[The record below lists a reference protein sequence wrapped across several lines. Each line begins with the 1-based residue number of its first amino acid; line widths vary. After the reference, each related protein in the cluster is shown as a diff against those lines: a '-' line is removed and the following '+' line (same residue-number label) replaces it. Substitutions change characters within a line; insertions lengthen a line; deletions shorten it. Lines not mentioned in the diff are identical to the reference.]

1 MRYLG
6 FAALALLVLLTMAR
20 VNFDLQ
26 PRRTDVHLALAMQDR
41 GPVLEGLRIAV
52 IADIHLG
59 EGKSEEKRLDKLI
72 ISVLEASPDLVV
84 LLGDYITHPSRIE
97 NGGGHRDLVARALG
111 KLAASSAPV
120 FGVLGNYEV
129 WDGLDSWSE
138 SLTGQ
143 GVVVLHN
150 DIASF
155 SYKGLRVCIRGIGD
169 AFTGADAP
177 TDFGDDCENSPKIT
191 VTHDPEAAFKY
202 QIEGLVFAG
211 HTHCGQFQLPI
222 FGAVWA
228 PSSSPRE
235 AWCGLYRSN
244 GLTIWTS
251 SGVGTSVLPIRFFAP
266 ASWDLVTIN

>member
-6 FAALALLVLLTMAR
+6 FATLALLVLLITVR

-26 PRRTDVHLALAMQDR
+26 PRRTDVHIELAAQDR
-41 GPVLEGLRIAV
+41 EPVLAGLRIAV

-59 EGKSEEKRLDKLI
+59 EGEREERRLDALVMQI
-72 ISVLEASPDLVV
+72 LQASPDLVV
-84 LLGDYITHPSRIE
+84 LLGDYITHPSRISDE
-97 NGGGHRDLVARALG
+97 RGHRDLVARALG
-111 KLAASSAPV
+111 KLATSSAPV

-138 SLTGQ
+138 SLTGR
-143 GVVVLHN
+143 GVDVLHN
-150 DIASF
+150 AVKSF
-155 SYKGLRVCIRGIGD
+155 SYNGHEVCIRGIGD
-169 AFTGADAP
+169 TFTGADAP

-202 QIEGLVFAG
+202 QIKGLVFAG
-211 HTHCGQFQLPI
+211 HTHCGQVQLPI
-222 FGAVWA
+222 LGTVWA

-235 AWCGLYRSN
+235 AWCGLYLSN

>member
-6 FAALALLVLLTMAR
+6 FAALALLALLTTIR
-20 VNFDLQ
+20 VNFDLR
-26 PRRTDVHLALAMQDR
+26 PRRTDVHIELATQDR
-41 GPVLEGLRIAV
+41 EPVLAGLRIAV

-59 EGKSEEKRLDKLI
+59 EGEREERRLDALVMRI
-72 ISVLEASPDLVV
+72 LEASPDLVV
-84 LLGDYITHPSRIE
+84 LLGDYITHPSRISDE
-97 NGGGHRDLVARALG
+97 RGHRDLVARALG
-111 KLAASSAPV
+111 KLATSSAPV

-150 DIASF
+150 DSGWF
-155 SYKGLRVCIRGIGD
+155 SYKGRGVCIRGIGD
-169 AFTGADAP
+169 TFTGADAP
-177 TDFGDDCENSPKIT
+177 TDFDDGCKNSPQIT
-191 VTHDPEAAFKY
+191 LTHDPEAAFKY
-202 QIEGLVFAG
+202 QIDGLVLAG
-211 HTHCGQFQLPI
+211 HTHCGQVQLPI
-222 FGAVWA
+222 FGAIWA

-266 ASWDLVTIN
+266 PSWDLVTIN